1 MIVEEFAREE
11 IIRLGALL
19 RRNALVRGAEGNL
32 SARVRR
38 ERIIVTPAGLP
49 KDSLQPGQLLAVT
62 LEGVMADR
70 QTPAATRLR
79 PSSELPMHL
88 ECYRRRADV
97 HAVVHAHPP
106 NLVALSR
113 ANKALP
119 AARFPNLGVTA
130 VAERSASAHCRAIT
144 ALIGQ
149 HDAILLRGHG
159 SLTVARDLA
168 TAFEM
173 LAVLERA
180 AAGAHLS

>member
-1 MIVEEFAREE
+1 MIAEEFAREE
-11 IIRLGALL
+11 IVRLGALL
-19 RRNALVRGAEGNL
+19 HRNELVHGAEGNL
-32 SARVRR
+32 SARVGR
-38 ERIIVTPAGLP
+38 ERIIVTPARLP
-49 KDSLQPGQLLAVT
+49 KESLCPAQLLAVT
-62 LEGVMADR
+62 SAGELSDR
-70 QTPAATRLR
+70 QTPAAARLR

-88 ECYRRRADV
+88 ECYRRRTDV